1 MKRLFKV
8 LLIVI
13 MLLGISTCSEAATT
27 ASVKLTANRDIIENG
42 EQVEISFNIIGQK
55 TAAYLTNIYF
65 EDSKL
70 EFVSGPENIVVD
82 KNLIKIVWHDTQRR
96 NRCKRRSNRQTT
108 F

>member
-13 MLLGISTCSEAATT
+13 MFFGFSKCSEATTT

-55 TAAYLTNIYF
+55 TAAYLVHVYF
-65 EDSKL
+65 DDVKL

-82 KNLIKIVWHDTQRR
+82 KNHIKIVWYDTQRW
-96 NRCKRRSNRQTT
+96 NWSKTRSAG
-108 F
+108 

>member
-1 MKRLFKV
+1 MKKLFKV

-13 MLLGISTCSEAATT
+13 MFLGISTCCEATTT

-65 EDSKL
+65 DDSKL
-70 EFVSGPENIVVD
+70 EFVSGPNYIVVD
-82 KNLIKIVWHDTQRR
+82 KNLIKIVWYDIQRR
-96 NRCKRRSNRQTT
+96 NCS
-108 F
+108 